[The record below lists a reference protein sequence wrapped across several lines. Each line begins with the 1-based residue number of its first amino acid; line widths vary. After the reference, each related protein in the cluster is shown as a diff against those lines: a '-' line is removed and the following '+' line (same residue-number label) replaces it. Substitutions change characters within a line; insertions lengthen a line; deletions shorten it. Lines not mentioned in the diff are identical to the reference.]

1 MRTYGQYCP
10 VARASEVL
18 AERWTPLI
26 VRNLMFG
33 ATQFSDIA
41 RGVPTMSRSMLVKRL
56 GDLERVG
63 VIRSVPKPSNRG
75 STYHLTDAGLDLAAT
90 ITALSEWGERWM
102 EVTSEHS
109 DPGFALW
116 AWCQVQLDRDSLPEE
131 RVVVRFVFPD
141 EPPTNRRY
149 WMLVENNDAE
159 LCLRDPGGEP
169 AVSVTAASIAFTD
182 WHRGALSWASALRSG
197 EIRID
202 GRRDLVRALPSWNL
216 HRPAIPTG

>member
-41 RGVPTMSRSMLVKRL
+41 RGVPAMSRSMLVKRL
-56 GDLERVG
+56 SELERVG
-63 VIRSVPKPSNRG
+63 VIRSVPKPTSRG
-75 STYHLTDAGLDLAAT
+75 STYHLTDAGRDLAAT
-90 ITALSEWGERWM
+90 IAALSEWGERWL

-116 AWCQVQLDRDSLPEE
+116 AWCQVQLDRQSLPDE

-141 EPPTNRRY
+141 QPPTNRRY
-149 WMLVENNDAE
+149 WMLVENRDAE

-169 AVSVTAASIAFTD
+169 AVSVTAMSVAFTD
-182 WHRGALSWASALRSG
+182 WHRGELSWSAALRSNQ
-197 EIRID
+197 IQID
-202 GRRDLVRALPSWNL
+202 GRRDLVRALPRWNL
-216 HRPAIPTG
+216 HRPVLPAG